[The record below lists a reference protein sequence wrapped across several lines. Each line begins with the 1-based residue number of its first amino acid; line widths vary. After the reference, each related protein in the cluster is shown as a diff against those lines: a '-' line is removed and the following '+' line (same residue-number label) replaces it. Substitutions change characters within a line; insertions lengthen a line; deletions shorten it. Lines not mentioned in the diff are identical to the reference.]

1 MKTLQ
6 ETFDTVS
13 AHLLSQNERCQN
25 EEEVCAYRGENG
37 LMCAVG
43 VLIEDDAFNKKCN
56 LDAIGE
62 SGVMAMLKNSKINT
76 GTKSMSLLHA
86 LQTVHDQ
93 SNPENWK
100 RSLKDVAMKHGLKHD

>member
-1 MKTLQ
+1 MKTLH

-25 EEEVCAYRGENG
+25 EEEVCAYRGDNG

-43 VLIEDDAFNKKCN
+43 VLIKDDAFDEKCN
-56 LDAIGE
+56 LDLLGL
-62 SGVMAMLKNSKINT
+62 SGVNLMLENSGINT

-93 SNPENWK
+93 TQPSKWK
-100 RSLKDVAMKHGLKHD
+100 QSLKDVAMKHGLKHD